1 MEPTVQNNSSEES
14 TPNGITYENGQ
25 PKSLEIPGKVPVI
38 SASDTEPDSNA
49 IASLSIDDNPCD
61 ENGEHKE
68 LSGSDST
75 VVIDR

>member
-14 TPNGITYENGQ
+14 TPNGITYANGQ
-25 PKSLEIPGKVPVI
+25 PKSLEIPGKVTVI
-38 SASDTEPDSNA
+38 SASKAEQDSTA

-61 ENGEHKE
+61 ESTEHKE
-68 LSGSDST
+68 LASLDST